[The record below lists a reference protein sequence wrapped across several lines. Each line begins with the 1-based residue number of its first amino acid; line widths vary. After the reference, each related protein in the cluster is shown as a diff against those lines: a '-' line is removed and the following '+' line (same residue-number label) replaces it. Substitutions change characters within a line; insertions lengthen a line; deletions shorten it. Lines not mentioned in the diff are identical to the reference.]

1 MRRPRG
7 PGGRFL
13 TADEVAAMEKKS
25 GDSVPSG
32 QENIQTTAVKPA
44 SSAGHK
50 RKSSEVNDDVDA
62 SKKTRTVAPAR
73 TSAGV
78 EESEADSAD
87 ASDDDG

>member
-1 MRRPRG
+1 M
-7 PGGRFL
+7 
-13 TADEVAAMEKKS
+13 TADEVAVMEKKS